1 VRRLAAVVL
10 GTLIIVP
17 AAGARPLFGVLGS
30 ISRFESQTGQKPQVG
45 HLIVGWGQGATWGA
59 KFARLFTTMGD
70 VPMLGFGA
78 SVGGREAI
86 TPAQIAAGKGDV

>member
-1 VRRLAAVVL
+1 VKRIAAIVL
-10 GTLIIVP
+10 CALVLVP

-30 ISRFESQTGQKPQVG
+30 ISRFQSLTGQHPQVG

-59 KFARLFTTMGD
+59 KFGRLFTTMGD

-86 TPAQIAAGKGDV
+86 TPA